1 MPTRS
6 PSIESLTGVNW
17 RWPGF
22 GTLQGVHFTG
32 NAMKTLLAIVA
43 LLVVSALF
51 ISEVAAAFLRT

>member
-1 MPTRS
+1 M
-6 PSIESLTGVNW
+6 TGVNLGE
-17 RWPGF
+17 PGF